1 MASTT
6 PAAAP
11 VPQEPADG
19 SGADPG
25 PGRPAGVPMRV
36 LLASCASAAAV
47 STPPAAPAAPVER
60 GRRPAAPPRAA

>member
-11 VPQEPADG
+11 MPQEPADG
-19 SGADPG
+19 SSADPG
-25 PGRPAGVPMRV
+25 PARPAGVPMRA

-47 STPPAAPAAPVER
+47 STPPVAPVKR
-60 GRRPAAPPRAA
+60 GARPAAPRRAA

>member
-11 VPQEPADG
+11 TPQDRSDDTA
-19 SGADPG
+19 ARPG
-25 PGRPAGVPMRV
+25 EVPMRA

-47 STPPAAPAAPVER
+47 STPPARPRPAAQDHPE
-60 GRRPAAPPRAA
+60 PTAPPRAA

>member
-11 VPQEPADG
+11 TPQDRSDDTPA
-19 SGADPG
+19 
-25 PGRPAGVPMRV
+25 RAGEVPMRA

-47 STPPAAPAAPVER
+47 STPPARPRPTAQEHPE
-60 GRRPAAPPRAA
+60 PAAPPRAA